1 MKKVLIAD
9 DEKSLC
15 DSLKKSFELTG
26 DFSVET
32 ISDSKA
38 VVAAAVKFK
47 PDIILLDVMM
57 PGKSGNA
64 VALELKEKE
73 ATKNI
78 PLIFLTGI
86 VSSDEVDGKDNMI
99 GGEYF
104 IAKPVDMDVLICLI
118 KKII

>member
-1 MKKVLIAD
+1 MKKILIAD
-9 DEKSLC
+9 DEQQLC
-15 DSLKKSFELTG
+15 NSLKKSLELTG

-32 ISDSKA
+32 VSDSRGIITA
-38 VVAAAVKFK
+38 VGKFK

-64 VALELKEKE
+64 VALELKQKDV
-73 ATKNI
+73 TKDI
-78 PLIFLTGI
+78 PVVFLTGI
-86 VSSDEVDGKDNMI
+86 VSAEEVSRNDNMI

-104 IAKPVDMDVLICLI
+104 VAKPVDTELLATLI

>member
-15 DSLKKSFELTG
+15 NSLKKSLELTEE
-26 DFSVET
+26 FSVET
-32 ISDSKA
+32 VSDSKA
-38 VVAAAVKFK
+38 IIAAAVKFK

-78 PLIFLTGI
+78 PVIFLTGI
-86 VSSDEVDGKDNMI
+86 VSSEEVSVNDNVI

-104 IAKPVDMDVLICLI
+104 IAKPVDTALLASLI

>member
-15 DSLKKSFELTG
+15 SSLKKSLELTG
-26 DFSVET
+26 EFVVET
-32 ISDSKA
+32 VSESKII
-38 VVAAAVKFK
+38 VEAAVKFK
-47 PDIILLDVMM
+47 PDVILLDVMM

-73 ATKNI
+73 LTKNI

-86 VSSDEVDGKDNMI
+86 VSAEEVSRNDNII

-104 IAKPVDMDVLICLI
+104 VAKPVDTVLLAGLI
-118 KKII
+118 EKLT

>member
-9 DEKSLC
+9 DEKPLC
-15 DSLKKSFELTG
+15 NSLKKSLELTG
-26 DFSVET
+26 EFLVET
-32 ISDSKA
+32 VSESKA
-38 VVAAAVKFK
+38 VFYAAVKFK

-57 PGKSGNA
+57 PGKSGNE

-73 ATKNI
+73 TTKNI
-78 PLIFLTGI
+78 PVIFLTGI
-86 VSSDEVDGKDNMI
+86 VSAEEVESKGNMI

-104 IAKPVDMDVLICLI
+104 VAKPVDIDVLMGLI